1 MRREY
6 RLIIEQDNQGGPLH
20 VRLVGTE
27 DGHRGVL
34 AESDPGTAIALK
46 TAFRQVAEE
55 LAAYRDEHGQLP

>member
-6 RLIIEQDNQGGPLH
+6 RLIIEQDSQGGPLH

-27 DGHRGVL
+27 GHHGVL
-34 AESDPGTAIALK
+34 AESDPATAIALK

-55 LAAYRDEHGQLP
+55 LAAYRNEHGKLP